1 MPPTERT
8 AGYISGPAAATE
20 PRQASLVAVESAR
33 RIILVE
39 GMTDQIAVERV
50 ASRRGVDLAG
60 RDVVVAP
67 MGGAHAVA
75 TFLEAIDERPR
86 PPDVVV
92 GLCDERE
99 AHVLRSAFARSRWRA
114 GDTHVCRPDLEAE
127 LIRALTPTRFLELI
141 EREGAL
147 GSFRTL
153 QRQGVWRDRPI
164 EEQLH
169 RFLRAGAR
177 RGHVYVGAMV
187 DALADDEIPAPLDAV
202 VRPL

>member
-33 RIILVE
+33 CIVLVE
-39 GMTDQIAVERV
+39 GVTDQIAVDRV
-50 ASRRGVDLAG
+50 AARRGVGLNG
-60 RDVVVAP
+60 PEVVVAP

-75 TFLEAIDERPR
+75 TFLAAIDERSR
-86 PPDVVV
+86 RPDVVV
-92 GLCDERE
+92 GLCDDRE
-99 AHVLRSAFARSRWRA
+99 AHVFRSAFARWRWPS
-114 GDTHVCRPDLEAE
+114 GHVHVCRPDLEAE
-127 LIRALTPTRFLELI
+127 LIRALTPIRFLELI
-141 EREGAL
+141 EREGDL

-187 DALADDEIPAPLDAV
+187 DALVDDEIPAPLDAV